1 MPSELG
7 LWLLSE
13 GRVAFI
19 VHVENGEKRTFASA
33 TDWPGWSRSGK
44 DEAAA
49 LQALLEYGPRYATVL
64 KGSGV
69 KFSPPAKLSELKV
82 TERLKGGSGTDFG
95 APQRPPAADATPVND
110 KEFRRLQVILTACW
124 RYFDAVQ
131 KRAGGRGLRKGPRG
145 GGRDLGK
152 MVDHV
157 RDAEGAYVAALGW
170 APASGKPQASDKA
183 MAEVREAAI
192 EGMRASAAGEIPA
205 IGPRGGRRWSPRYFA
220 RRAAWHVLD
229 HAWEIEDR
237 IE

>member
-1 MPSELG
+1 MHGELG

-13 GRVAFI
+13 GIVALI
-19 VHVENGEKRTFASA
+19 VHVESGEKRTFASA

-49 LQALLEYGPRYATVL
+49 LQALLDYGPRYAKVL
-64 KGSGV
+64 KGSGL
-69 KFSPPAKLSELKV
+69 KFSPPARLSELKV

-95 APQRPPAADATPVND
+95 APQRAPAADAAPLTD
-110 KEFRRLQVILTACW
+110 KELRRLHVILAACW

-131 KRAGGRGLRKGPRG
+131 KRARGRELRKGPRG
-145 GGRDLGK
+145 GGRDLAK

-157 RDAEGAYVAALGW
+157 RDAEAAYVGALGW
-170 APASGKPQASDKA
+170 TPASGKPPARDKG
-183 MAEVREAAI
+183 MAEVREAAV
-192 EGMRASAAGEIPA
+192 EGMRASAAGRIPA
-205 IGPRGGRRWSPRYFA
+205 VGPRGGKRWSPRYFA